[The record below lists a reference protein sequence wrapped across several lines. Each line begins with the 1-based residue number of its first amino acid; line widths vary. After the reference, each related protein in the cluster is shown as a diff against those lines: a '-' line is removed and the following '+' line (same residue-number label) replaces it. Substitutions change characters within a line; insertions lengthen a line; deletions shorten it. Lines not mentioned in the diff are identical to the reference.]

1 MRMNEPASSNENTF
15 SQDFYQHVN
24 KIFSFGVSKESP
36 ELSSK
41 TGYNQQSVD
50 LANALLAVLWST
62 VPSLSRGELM
72 NQNEWNA
79 LLLNLDSYRLMSEV
93 FPSLYIQRDLEAM
106 NTEGNHQITD
116 PFKSSVC
123 DFFIAFF
130 EKCSDQEFIKELNNF
145 SQELNSLSDTTANG
159 AQEQGNKG
167 DRYDGKNLIVPDPS
181 KLKAF
186 KETLDSYK
194 DVDQHSCRLGSEDS
208 TVVTNPVR
216 TNASL
221 HEPLT
226 DENIQKAP
234 EPIIR
239 DDINF
244 KHSNDQPTEASITA
258 ILKVLM
264 SSGYAAGLTFLTWE
278 FFHGA
283 VCYQAEIM
291 DSDHQVVVDKGIWSP
306 PMEWVYLTFVVS
318 TAISQ
323 VFRAQRLGEL
333 NNLDKISWSDWNAY
347 LSNSY
352 QHGKEVLKSTF
363 DPAEVLV
370 VSRIINFVHAQ
381 WLKIFKDWESFRTNS
396 SSLLDA
402 DYNEHSVKVYHAV
415 LSALTLGLYV
425 ALFSVGF
432 FNNKSMLDVAFLA
445 LSPFILSPTLQ
456 VIISHVLE
464 GLKQWVESASR
475 SPSSQVTG
483 QRSQRIT
490 LAAGSLAA
498 IITGMAYGMPGNAVS
513 NNAFVGAFMSTET
526 ANYQEMMGDLGPLCF
541 FSCALFVSVLTSGLV
556 SSWFCSLYEPSEQGG
571 VFSNLMLSV
580 TKYAALYALLYSCA
594 TVALGQYCSHD
605 PFLPGECVAAVD
617 HDTGLAG
624 LYTQVTLT
632 SAFFVKEL
640 YAMSQFALV
649 DSPKM
654 MAYLKE
660 IFCGDDR
667 LAGLLWLLSRP
678 SSLGVQTVYEMT
690 AYLYEAFNPKY
701 VSGPPH
707 DRLSAASFFTS
718 LIRGTGFIPED
729 TARDPG
735 SNGDYSSSG
744 NALSSV

>member
-1 MRMNEPASSNENTF
+1 MPTNEPVSSNENTF
-15 SQDFYQHVN
+15 SQHVN

-41 TGYNQQSVD
+41 TGQNQQSVD

-62 VPSLSRGELM
+62 VPSLSHG
-72 NQNEWNA
+72 Q
-79 LLLNLDSYRLMSEV
+79 LMSEDELG
-93 FPSLYIQRDLEAM
+93 SLMQNPRTYPLMNDLFSTVIMSGDPEVGRS
-106 NTEGNHQITD
+106 EGGEQTTD

-123 DFFIAFF
+123 DFFNAFF
-130 EKCSDQEFIKELNNF
+130 ENCSDEKFIEELNNF
-145 SQELNSLSDTTANG
+145 SEELNNLFVTTADD
-159 AQEQGNKG
+159 AQKQ
-167 DRYDGKNLIVPDPS
+167 RYDGKNLIVPDPS

-186 KETLDSYK
+186 KEALDSYK
-194 DVDQHSCRLGSEDS
+194 GVDQHSCRFGSEDS
-208 TVVTNPVR
+208 TVVTNPVQR
-216 TNASL
+216 AQASL
-221 HEPLT
+221 EEPLT
-226 DENIQKAP
+226 EGNIQKAP

-264 SSGYAAGLTFLTWE
+264 SSGYAAGLTLLTLE
-278 FFHGA
+278 LFHG
-283 VCYQAEIM
+283 VCYQAEIT
-291 DSDHQVVVDKGIWSP
+291 DSDHQVVVNKGVWNP
-306 PMEWVYLTFVVS
+306 PMRWVYLTVVVS
-318 TAISQ
+318 AAISQ
-323 VFRAQRLGEL
+323 LFRAQRLGEL
-333 NNLDKISWSDWNAY
+333 NNLDKISWSDWNGY

-370 VSRIINFVHAQ
+370 VSRIINYIHAQ
-381 WLKIFKDWESFRTNS
+381 WFKTFKDWESFRTNS

-490 LAAGSLAA
+490 LAAGLLAA
-498 IITGMAYGMPGNAVS
+498 IITVMAYVMPGNALS

-526 ANYQEMMGDLGPLCF
+526 ANYHEMMGDLGPLCF

-556 SSWFCSLYEPSEQGG
+556 SSWACSLYEPSEQGG

-624 LYTQVTLT
+624 SVTQVTLS

-640 YAMSQFALV
+640 LAMSQFTLV

-660 IFCGDDR
+660 IFCGEDR
-667 LAGLLWLLSRP
+667 VAGLLWLLSRP
-678 SSLGVQTVYEMT
+678 SSLGVQTVYEMIVR
-690 AYLYEAFNPKY
+690 LYEAFNPKY

-707 DRLSAASFFTS
+707 ERLSFKLFFKPYIESTAC
-718 LIRGTGFIPED
+718 LFAEWGHGTDGLS
-729 TARDPG
+729 G
-735 SNGDYSSSG
+735 SNDQNGSQRDSISY
-744 NALSSV
+744 LST

>member
-1 MRMNEPASSNENTF
+1 MPTNEPFSSNQNTF
-15 SQDFYQHVN
+15 SQHVN

-41 TGYNQQSVD
+41 TGQNQQSVD

-62 VPSLSRGELM
+62 VPSLSHGQLM
-72 NQNEWNA
+72 NEKEWNA
-79 LLLNLDSYRLMSEV
+79 LLPCPGSYGLMSDI
-93 FPSLYIQRDLEAM
+93 FRSLTIADDHEAM
-106 NTEGNHQITD
+106 NREGSRQTSDAFN
-116 PFKSSVC
+116 SSVC
-123 DFFIAFF
+123 DFFNVFF
-130 EKCSDQEFIKELNNF
+130 ENCSDQKFIEELNNF
-145 SQELNSLSDTTANG
+145 SQELNSLSVTTANG
-159 AQEQGNKG
+159 VQEQGNKRY
-167 DRYDGKNLIVPDPS
+167 RYDGENLIVPDPS

-186 KETLDSYK
+186 KEALDSYK
-194 DVDQHSCRLGSEDS
+194 GVDQHSCRVGSEDS
-208 TVVTNPVR
+208 SVVTNPVP
-216 TNASL
+216 TDASL

-226 DENIQKAP
+226 DENSHKSP

-278 FFHGA
+278 LFHGA
-283 VCYQAEIM
+283 LCYQAEIIN
-291 DSDHQVVVDKGIWSP
+291 SDHDVVADKGVWSP
-306 PMEWVYLTFVVS
+306 PMEWVYLTVVVS
-318 TAISQ
+318 AAISQ
-323 VFRAQRLGEL
+323 LFRAQRLGEL
-333 NNLDKISWSDWNAY
+333 NNLDKISWSDWNGY

-352 QHGKEVLKSTF
+352 QHGKEVLKSTL

-370 VSRIINFVHAQ
+370 VSRIINFIHAQ
-381 WLKIFKDWESFRTNS
+381 WLKTFKDWESFRTNS

-475 SPSSQVTG
+475 SPSSQVTC

-526 ANYQEMMGDLGPLCF
+526 ANYHEMMGDLGPLCF

-556 SSWFCSLYEPSEQGG
+556 SSWFCSLYEPSEQGS

-580 TKYAALYALLYSCA
+580 TKYAALYALLYSGA

-617 HDTGLAG
+617 HKTGLAG
-624 LYTQVTLT
+624 SVTQVTLT

-640 YAMSQFALV
+640 YALSQFALV

-660 IFCGDDR
+660 IFCGDDPV
-667 LAGLLWLLSRP
+667 AGLLWLLSRP
-678 SSLGVQTVYEMT
+678 SSLGVQTLYEMIV
-690 AYLYEAFNPKY
+690 YLCEAFNPKY
-701 VSGPPH
+701 VSGPSY
-707 DRLSAASFFTS
+707 DRLSLTS
-718 LIRGTGFIPED
+718 LIRGTCCISDDKAKDRSIDDSLDISDRGE
-729 TARDPG
+729 
-735 SNGDYSSSG
+735 SSPSS
-744 NALSSV
+744 LS